1 MQCTEKKATVRML
14 LEELCSFSGV
24 HNYTSQR
31 MKNPK
36 YNHKVNFIY
45 HCVYS
50 GIKAK
55 GRKKV
60 SYIWTVFIII
70 LVKKKKKCWTVELWN
85 QKYFT
90 KAENLYNNLKPRC
103 GLFSHLLFPYSII
116 QLRNCQQILVAHLLC
131 PWSQVRSINGSEKWM
146 TREVERCGTWP
157 HRDCKP

>member
-1 MQCTEKKATVRML
+1 MKSMQCTEKKATVRML

-60 SYIWTVFIII
+60 GYIWTVFISI
-70 LVKKKKKCWTVELWN
+70 LVKKKKKGELLN
-85 QKYFT
+85 CEIKNTSPKQKI
-90 KAENLYNNLKPRC
+90 
-103 GLFSHLLFPYSII
+103 SITI
-116 QLRNCQQILVAHLLC
+116 
-131 PWSQVRSINGSEKWM
+131 
-146 TREVERCGTWP
+146 
-157 HRDCKP
+157 